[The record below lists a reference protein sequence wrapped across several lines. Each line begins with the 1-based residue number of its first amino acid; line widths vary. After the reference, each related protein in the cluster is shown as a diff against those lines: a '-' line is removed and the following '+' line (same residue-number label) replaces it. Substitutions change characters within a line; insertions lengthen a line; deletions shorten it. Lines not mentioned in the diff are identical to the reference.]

1 MEEKLKNQLDII
13 TKVVAEHHGVTP
25 SFMFSNTR
33 KREVVDLR
41 SMFFYFAQRHTNAS
55 LQKIG
60 AYSLLM
66 GRKNGHNHATVLYQ
80 IRKIKSLMSV
90 HKKFRENVEEIE
102 NKLRYY
108 VDYDQLKK
116 DELQEQR
123 DSIVNLIYAEQDL
136 EFLSSLNEITQSIY
150 EDRKLLKTF
159 TGIAMLKK
167 LQQKNEGL
175 YKTTQKDIGLG
186 MV

>member
-1 MEEKLKNQLDII
+1 
-13 TKVVAEHHGVTP
+13 
-25 SFMFSNTR
+25 
-33 KREVVDLR
+33 
-41 SMFFYFAQRHTNAS
+41 
-55 LQKIG
+55 
-60 AYSLLM
+60 
-66 GRKNGHNHATVLYQ
+66 
-80 IRKIKSLMSV
+80 MSV

-136 EFLSSLNEITQSIY
+136 EFLSSLNDITQSIY